1 MAKEEKERVPQ
12 IIPEEIE
19 GAEPKLASRE
29 RVLVGGIWLDLIDLP
44 EGTPAFQIK
53 DGKIRIDKKRFLE
66 EKEKV
71 EKALEA
77 SIWVGDED
85 TFNRMTGSLRF
96 AEDEE
101 QIDAYI
107 KLRKLYDGGKSSKL
121 KSINVDF
128 LTDGIAQRN
137 IMREGLKPQVEKLP
151 FSFMDRNGNK
161 LDTEKDLDIVFVKDK
176 GGAYKL
182 IVASKKGIDE
192 IVVPETFSAD
202 QFQPDF
208 LKIDKDEV
216 TDTITI
222 PLKPARDGSESYVI
236 SVEIRKGPI
245 NLPQKLATEEAQE
258 IAKRTRKK
266 REEDYN
272 PPPAR
277 TPRRSSESGGYSYTN
292 VSS

>member
-1 MAKEEKERVPQ
+1 MVKEITETLPPVNS
-12 IIPEEIE
+12 EEVADVE
-19 GAEPKLASRE
+19 LKLASRE
-29 RVLVGGIWLDLIDLP
+29 RILVAGIWLDLTDLP
-44 EGTPAFQIK
+44 DGSPPFQIK
-53 DGKIRIDKKRFLE
+53 SGKISIDKKRFLE

-77 SIWVGDED
+77 SIRTGDEH
-85 TFNRMTGSLRF
+85 TFNKMTGGLKF

-101 QIDAYI
+101 QVDAYI
-107 KLRKLYDGGKSSKL
+107 KLRKLFDLGKSSKL

-151 FSFMDRNGNK
+151 FTFMDRNGK
-161 LDTEKDLDIVFVKDK
+161 ALDHEKDLDLVFVKDK
-176 GGAYKL
+176 DGGYKL

-192 IVVPETFSAD
+192 IVVPEAFNAD

-208 LKIDKDEV
+208 LKIDKDVV

-222 PLKPARDGSESYVI
+222 PLKPSRDGSESYVV

-245 NLPQKLATEEAQE
+245 DLPHKLAIEEAQE
-258 IAKRTRKK
+258 IAKRARKK
-266 REEDYN
+266 REENYN
-272 PPPAR
+272 PPPVR
-277 TPRRSSESGGYSYTN
+277 TPRRSSESGGYGYTS